1 MASVMEDI
9 VMDPRQLDNEI
20 RRLKEELAAC
30 QDARQTRTR
39 IRRNCFFSVKPL
51 EPNTR
56 ERVLKARIAHAE
68 IVRFRQKTGLPMPS
82 YQGLIG

>member
-1 MASVMEDI
+1 MDI
-9 VMDPRQLDNEI
+9 RQLDNEI
-20 RRLKEELAAC
+20 SRLKQELADC
-30 QDARQTRTR
+30 QKARDTRKS
-39 IRRNCFFSVKPL
+39 IRRNCWFSVKPL